1 MGCGGFVGWVV
12 VVVVSLCS
20 IRWVFGGFLGVASFF
35 NEEIYGGKSELVI
48 IENILQKIV

>member
-1 MGCGGFVGWVV
+1 VGCDGFVGWVV

-20 IRWVFGGFLGVASFF
+20 IRWVSSWFLGVASFF
-35 NEEIYGGKSELVI
+35 NEEIYGGKSKLVI